1 MSGLWRSGRL
11 KIRVRTMLKRI
22 NDVLPELILEIFLYG
37 LLVQLTGVWFV
48 ENKLLYSTG
57 LWIGIAAAMGMAI
70 HMAVVILDTMDLA
83 IEKQAKVR
91 TTVFSMLR
99 YLVVVLLFVVVS
111 YFRLGNVLT
120 MFIGIMGLKAAA
132 YFQPFMHRLL
142 KKTKER
148 GSDGS
153 TELVDECE
161 E

>member
-1 MSGLWRSGRL
+1 
-11 KIRVRTMLKRI
+11 MLKRI

-91 TTVFSMLR
+91 TTVFSMLH

>member
-1 MSGLWRSGRL
+1 
-11 KIRVRTMLKRI
+11 MLKRI

>member
-1 MSGLWRSGRL
+1 
-11 KIRVRTMLKRI
+11 MLKRI

-111 YFRLGNVLT
+111 YFHLGNVLT

-132 YFQPFMHRLL
+132 YFQPFMHKLL

>member
-1 MSGLWRSGRL
+1 
-11 KIRVRTMLKRI
+11 MLKRI

-148 GSDGS
+148 RSDGS
-153 TELVDECE
+153 TELGDECE

>member
-1 MSGLWRSGRL
+1 
-11 KIRVRTMLKRI
+11 MLKRI

-111 YFRLGNVLT
+111 YFHLGNVLT

-132 YFQPFMHRLL
+132 YFQPFMHKLL

-148 GSDGS
+148 GS
-153 TELVDECE
+153 LL
-161 E
+161 

>member
-1 MSGLWRSGRL
+1 
-11 KIRVRTMLKRI
+11 MLKRI

-99 YLVVVLLFVVVS
+99 YLVVVLLFIVVS

-132 YFQPFMHRLL
+132 YFQPFMHKLL
-142 KKTKER
+142 TKTKER

-153 TELVDECE
+153 TDLVDECKE
-161 E
+161 

>member
-1 MSGLWRSGRL
+1 
-11 KIRVRTMLKRI
+11 MLKRI

-99 YLVVVLLFVVVS
+99 YLVVVLLFLVVS

-132 YFQPFMHRLL
+132 YFQPFMHKLL
-142 KKTKER
+142 TKTKER

-153 TELVDECE
+153 TDLVDECKE
-161 E
+161 

>member
-1 MSGLWRSGRL
+1 M
-11 KIRVRTMLKRI
+11 
-22 NDVLPELILEIFLYG
+22 
-37 LLVQLTGVWFV
+37 
-48 ENKLLYSTG
+48 YSTG

-111 YFRLGNVLT
+111 YFHLGNVLT

-132 YFQPFMHRLL
+132 YFQPFMHKLL

>member
-1 MSGLWRSGRL
+1 
-11 KIRVRTMLKRI
+11 MLKRI

-111 YFRLGNVLT
+111 Y
-120 MFIGIMGLKAAA
+120 
-132 YFQPFMHRLL
+132 
-142 KKTKER
+142 
-148 GSDGS
+148 
-153 TELVDECE
+153 
-161 E
+161 